1 MRARRYGN
9 PTALGKQ
16 GSEFNT
22 VGAARR
28 HVNHRERTVVT
39 HSATY
44 QDILPV
50 AIAAVAAACRVT
62 RHVQSRQQHIERHS
76 KDDMSPVT
84 VADYAAQAVIARQ
97 LADAFGT
104 LTMVGEE
111 DAETLREA
119 GRTALREEVA
129 AAARVAWPG
138 AGIDDVLDAI
148 DLGNHDASGARYW
161 TLDPIDG
168 TKGFL
173 RGGQYAVSLA
183 LIEQGKV
190 VLGVL
195 GCPNLSQDFNRSFDD
210 PDTRGCL
217 FHAVRGGGSWAV
229 PADRPNLSPRRLDAS
244 REEDISAMRV
254 CESVEAAHS
263 RIDDTGRIVD
273 YLAARGA
280 PARLDSQCKYAVVAR
295 GQAEAYLRLPTR
307 RDYVEK
313 IWDHAAGMIIAE
325 EAGAVVT
332 DVLGKPLDFSK
343 GAGLAANRG
352 VICATRAFHGR
363 IRQAISAL
371 GLFPE

>member
-1 MRARRYGN
+1 MNASRRHAN
-9 PTALGKQ
+9 PTQ
-16 GSEFNT
+16 
-22 VGAARR
+22 
-28 HVNHRERTVVT
+28 RTIVT
-39 HSATY
+39 HSANHQERLT
-44 QDILPV
+44 V

-84 VADYAAQAVIARQ
+84 VADYAAQAVIARH
-97 LADAFGT
+97 LATAFGT

-111 DAETLREA
+111 DAATLREA
-119 GRTALREEVA
+119 SHAALREEVA
-129 AAARVAWPG
+129 AAARVVWNE

-148 DLGNHDASGARYW
+148 DLGNHDASGDSYW

-183 LIEQGKV
+183 LIEQGQV

-195 GCPNLSQDFNRSFDD
+195 GCPNLSADYSRSFND
-210 PDTRGCL
+210 PDPRGCL
-217 FHAVRGGGSWAV
+217 FYATRGAGSWSV
-229 PADRPNLSPRRLDAS
+229 PADRPDISPRRLDAS
-244 REEDISAMRV
+244 REEDIAAMRI

-263 RIDDTGRIVD
+263 RIDDTGRIVE
-273 YLAARGA
+273 YLAAQGT

-313 IWDHAAGMIIAE
+313 IWDHAAGMIVAE
-325 EAGAVVT
+325 EAGAIVT
-332 DVLGKPLDFSK
+332 DVLGRPLDFSK
-343 GAGLAANRG
+343 GAGLSANRG
-352 VICATRAFHGR
+352 VICASRAFHGP

-371 GLFPE
+371 GLFNES

>member
-1 MRARRYGN
+1 MTDA
-9 PTALGKQ
+9 ALPDD
-16 GSEFNT
+16 
-22 VGAARR
+22 RLR
-28 HVNHRERTVVT
+28 
-39 HSATY
+39 
-44 QDILPV
+44 V
-50 AIAAVAAACRVT
+50 AIDAVAAACRVT
-62 RHVQSRQQHIERHS
+62 RHVQQRESHIQRHS

-97 LADAFGT
+97 LADAFGA

-111 DAETLREA
+111 DAATLREA
-119 GRTALREEVA
+119 SSATLREEVTA
-129 AAARVAWPG
+129 ATRVAWPDAATG
-138 AGIDDVLDAI
+138 EVLDAI
-148 DLGNHDASGARYW
+148 DFGNHDATAHAYW

-183 LIEQGKV
+183 LIEHGQV

-195 GCPNLSQDFNRSFDD
+195 GCPNLSESYTRAFDD
-210 PDTRGCL
+210 PDPRGCL
-217 FHAVRGGGSWAV
+217 FYATRANGSWQV
-229 PADRPNLSPRRLDAS
+229 PADRPHMSPRRLDAS
-244 REEDISAMRV
+244 RSEDLGAMRV

-263 RIDDTGRIVD
+263 RIDDSARIID

-295 GQAEAYLRLPTR
+295 GQAEVYLRLPTR

-332 DVLGKPLDFSK
+332 DVLGLPLDFSK
-343 GAGLAANRG
+343 GTGLAANRG
-352 VICATRAFHGR
+352 VICAARAYHGP
-363 IRQAISAL
+363 IRRAIVSL
-371 GLFPE
+371 GLFAEN

>member
-1 MRARRYGN
+1 M
-9 PTALGKQ
+9 
-16 GSEFNT
+16 E
-22 VGAARR
+22 
-28 HVNHRERTVVT
+28 
-39 HSATY
+39 
-44 QDILPV
+44 ILPV

-62 RHVQSRQQHIERHS
+62 RHVQNRQQHIQRHS

-84 VADYAAQAVIARQ
+84 IADYAAQAVIARH
-97 LADAFGT
+97 LADAFGS

-111 DAETLREA
+111 DAATLREA
-119 GRTALREEVA
+119 GHGLLRDEVA
-129 AAARVAWPG
+129 TAARMAWP
-138 AGIDDVLDAI
+138 AASVDDVLDAI

-183 LIEQGKV
+183 LIEHGKV
-190 VLGVL
+190 MLGVL
-195 GCPNLSQDFNRSFDD
+195 GCPNLSQNYSRSFDD
-210 PDTRGCL
+210 PDARGCL
-217 FHAVRGGGSWAV
+217 FHAVRGGGAWSV
-229 PADRPNLSPRRLDAS
+229 PADQPTMAARRLDAS
-244 REEDISAMRV
+244 REEDITAMRV

-263 RIDDTGRIVD
+263 RIDDTGRIVE
-273 YLAARGA
+273 YLAARGT

-332 DVLGKPLDFSK
+332 DVLGKPLDFSR
-343 GAGLAANRG
+343 GAGLSANRG

-363 IRQAISAL
+363 IRQAINAL
-371 GLFPE
+371 ELFQE